1 MERMSRIPA
10 TRHSYSPR
18 VQKKRDQA
26 RVEIL
31 DVARELLKE
40 GGVEAVTL
48 ASVAGELDMTKQAL
62 YHYFPSKEALTR
74 SLVTVLIDDE
84 VESLVT
90 AIAAV
95 DSGNETLGTLIRA
108 FYNHYI
114 HDLNGFRAVYC
125 QLQLYSPPDQQMDE
139 RTVRDDINPR
149 TRHLFDILEAR
160 LTTSEMSKSRRERLR
175 RLAFTAWTS
184 ALGLMTIR
192 GVTDAL
198 NDPLV
203 HRDEDLLATLAA
215 TFDGAAA
222 RP

>member
-1 MERMSRIPA
+1 
-10 TRHSYSPR
+10 

-26 RVEIL
+26 RREIL

-48 ASVAGELDMTKQAL
+48 ASVAGVLDMTKQAL

-74 SLVTVLIDDE
+74 SLVTALIDDE
-84 VESLVT
+84 VESLVA

-95 DSGNETLGTLIRA
+95 DSEKETLGTLIRA
-108 FYNHYI
+108 FYDHYI
-114 HDLNGFRAVYC
+114 NDLNGFRAVYC
-125 QLQLYSPPDQQMDE
+125 QLQLYSSSDQSMDE
-139 RTVRDDINPR
+139 RTIRDDINPR
-149 TRHLFDILEAR
+149 TRHLFDSLEAR
-160 LTTSEMSKSRRERLR
+160 LTARGMSK
-175 RLAFTAWTS
+175 T
-184 ALGLMTIR
+184 LGLMTIR

-198 NDPLV
+198 DDPLV
-203 HRDEDLLATLAA
+203 HSDEDLLATLAA

>member
-1 MERMSRIPA
+1 MNRTSKSKHA
-10 TRHSYSPR
+10 YSPR

-26 RVEIL
+26 RREIL
-31 DVARELLKE
+31 DVARKLLKE

-48 ASVAGELDMTKQAL
+48 ASVAGVLDMTKQAL

-74 SLVTVLIDDE
+74 SLVTALIDDE
-84 VESLVT
+84 VESLVA

-95 DSGNETLGTLIRA
+95 DSEKETLGTLIRA
-108 FYNHYI
+108 FYDHYI
-114 HDLNGFRAVYC
+114 NDLNGFRAVYC
-125 QLQLYSPPDQQMDE
+125 QLQLYSPSDQSMDE
-139 RTVRDDINPR
+139 RTIRDDINPR
-149 TRHLFDILEAR
+149 TRHLFDSLEAR
-160 LTTSEMSKSRRERLR
+160 LTTRGMSKSRRERLR

-198 NDPLV
+198 DDPLV
-203 HRDEDLLATLAA
+203 HSDEDLLATLAA

>member
-1 MERMSRIPA
+1 MNPMSRIPA

-26 RVEIL
+26 RREIL

-40 GGVEAVTL
+40 GGIESVTL
-48 ASVAGELDMTKQAL
+48 ASVAGALDMTKPAL

-74 SLVTVLIDDE
+74 SLITALIDDE

-95 DSGNETLGTLIRA
+95 DSGNETLGALIRA
-108 FYNHYI
+108 FYDHYI
-114 HDLNGFRAVYC
+114 DDLNGFRAVYC
-125 QLQLYSPPDQQMDE
+125 QLQLYSPPDQRMDE
-139 RTVRDDINPR
+139 RTIRDDINPR
-149 TRHLFDILEAR
+149 TRHLFDSLEAR
-160 LTTSEMSKSRRERLR
+160 LTTSGMSNSRRERLR

-184 ALGLMTIR
+184 ALGLVTIL

-198 NDPLV
+198 DDPLV
-203 HRDEDLLATLAA
+203 HSDEDLLATLAA

-222 RP
+222 QP

>member
-1 MERMSRIPA
+1 MSRTPT

-18 VQKKRDQA
+18 VQKKRDHA
-26 RVEIL
+26 RREIL

-48 ASVAGELDMTKQAL
+48 ASVAGALGMTKQAL

-74 SLVTVLIDDE
+74 SLVAALIDDE

-90 AIAAV
+90 AIATV
-95 DSGNETLGTLIRA
+95 DAGNETLGTLIRA
-108 FYNHYI
+108 FYDHYI
-114 HDLNGFRAVYC
+114 NDLNGFRAVYC
-125 QLQLYSPPDQQMDE
+125 QLQLYSPPDQRMDE
-139 RTVRDDINPR
+139 RTIRDDINPR
-149 TRHLFDILEAR
+149 TRHLFDSLEAR
-160 LTTSEMSKSRRERLR
+160 LTTSGMSKSRRERMR

-198 NDPLV
+198 DDPLL

-215 TFDGAAA
+215 TFDGAVAQ
-222 RP
+222 P